1 MLRLI
6 ALLSIVARCAAFG
19 TFSAPGGAC
28 IDEPPHAIAEE
39 TAKMG
44 EEYVQYTTCEAIAE
58 AGGCVVPE
66 ARVACCAACAD
77 QLPQRMTYCGGAG
90 RRLSSMHGGCRD

>member
-19 TFSAPGGAC
+19 TFRASSGGEAC
-28 IDEPPHAIAEE
+28 IDVPAHVIAEE

-44 EEYVQYTTCEAIAE
+44 EEVAQFTSCDAIAE
-58 AGGCVVPE
+58 AGGCVAPDFKVK
-66 ARVACCAACAD
+66 CCASCASASGV
-77 QLPQRMTYCGGAG
+77 PMRMTYNFWSQFFG
-90 RRLSSMHGGCRD
+90 